1 MTYEE
6 FLRNSLEEKS
16 GGVFDIN
23 DSSASWKEG
32 WEEHN
37 IYPNGNGGWKDDLGN
52 PLGFPDDMPVYD
64 YYIERESE
72 SAQVMVMF
80 SYDDDSGQYMIDWV
94 RVFIYDFE
102 SVAVDVASE
111 EIGTIDAVD
120 ALLGTGLDAAS
131 KKAEELK
138 KRKLVTVA
146 NLQKALEDYDERKG
160 TAVEDGEPVEG
171 KNKVFIDGSGRV
183 YARSTELAR
192 QSGLD
197 DEKSDRQRADRDLS
211 AKIAKKA
218 DKEHTHKA
226 ADITDL
232 PNYAR
237 SVNGEEPDADGNVE
251 IDIDA
256 VVEVAEL
263 PGETKKK
270 VYLVPEVTTEK
281 TIVDCSSVE
290 SIMSAIA
297 DRVTGE
303 TGHSINS
310 IEDFF
315 IFARKI
321 TPEKHYSDV
330 GCSILSVTLEIPG
343 GVTDDGH
350 KSNTITVQ
358 EHTVFPNDIHI
369 IDEKTGATLFPANKG
384 FTVYYFDTGF
394 AHFVGEGYDSGLVT
408 FYMKGRHYY
417 ISPVSF
423 PSSFPTS
430 MYFGEDSR
438 TPPAVYAKSVEL
450 ATKEALSE
458 ATSGADEKAAAL
470 GERIGAVES
479 RVATAKAD
487 IATMKSDISTAK
499 TNITAMK
506 SNITEAQA
514 NITEAQANITTAKS
528 DITKAQS
535 DIEAVTSEVGT
546 VKADVAALEGKVVRS
561 VNGTEPDENGNVE
574 VASSSGASGKN
585 DTITVSDTDSAVSD
599 DTGILSGESK
609 ENPKGLLRFA
619 ASKIWDYIRGK
630 IASVLKI
637 SYENG
642 YAIISEDAI
651 IKGSIETPNFHINGD
666 GLIYS
671 SAVRRGTK
679 TFTSS
684 GSGENEVRVNFDK
697 IKDDDYVLFFE
708 ITGGAEWISCPIQVS
723 NKDNKGFD
731 ITVYTNTEDETIEF
745 EYTAIALH

>member
-6 FLRNSLEEKS
+6 FLRNWFVETNNNLENEYGDMFNLWGGFPFTNALEAAGWTVENASDMTTPVTKS
-16 GGVFDIN
+16 KG
-23 DSSASWKEG
+23 SASVTAVFEYNGSWKS
-32 WEEHN
+32 
-37 IYPNGNGGWKDDLGN
+37 
-52 PLGFPDDMPVYD
+52 
-64 YYIERESE
+64 IESI
-72 SAQVMVMF
+72 SITA
-80 SYDDDSGQYMIDWV
+80 DG
-94 RVFIYDFE
+94 
-102 SVAVDVASE
+102 VDVASE

-138 KRKLVTVA
+138 KRKLITVA

-160 TAVEDGEPVEG
+160 TAVEDGEPTAE
-171 KNKVFIDGSGRV
+171 KNKVFVDGSGRV
-183 YARSTELAR
+183 YARRTELAR
-192 QSGLD
+192 QSDLD
-197 DEKSDRQRADRDLS
+197 VEKSERQSADNRLS
-211 AKIAKKA
+211 SEIAKKA

-226 ADITDL
+226 ADITDM

-256 VVEVAEL
+256 VEEVAEL

-281 TIVDCSSVE
+281 IVVDCSSVE

-321 TPEKHYSDV
+321 TPEEYYSDA
-330 GCSILSVTLEIPG
+330 GCSVLSVTLEIPG
-343 GVTDDGH
+343 GVTDDDY
-350 KSNTITVQ
+350 KSNTITVR
-358 EHTVFPNDIHI
+358 EHTVFPNDIDI

-384 FTVYYFDTGF
+384 FTIYYFDTGF

-408 FYMKGRHYY
+408 FYIKSRHYY
-417 ISPVSF
+417 VSPVSF
-423 PSSFPTS
+423 PSSFPKS
-430 MYFGEDSR
+430 MYFGEDRR

-479 RVATAKAD
+479 SVTTA
-487 IATMKSDISTAK
+487 KSDIA
-499 TNITAMK
+499 AMK
-506 SNITEAQA
+506 SNITEVQ
-514 NITEAQANITTAKS
+514 ENITTAQS
-528 DITKAQS
+528 DITKAQG
-535 DIEAVTSEVGT
+535 DIESVTSEVET
-546 VKADVAALEGKVVRS
+546 VKTDVAALETKVA
-561 VNGTEPDENGNVE
+561 
-574 VASSSGASGKN
+574 ASSDASDKN

-599 DTGILSGESK
+599 DTGILSGESG

-619 ASKIWDYIRGK
+619 ASKLWDYVHEK
-630 IASVLKI
+630 LKTVL
-637 SYENG
+637 G
-642 YAIISEDAI
+642 
-651 IKGSIETPNFHINGD
+651 IKGSSGRTEILKRFQYSGKAVFFPYVKEGELNFFGDENRHAIVEESFDTSFPDNHYILDFGLAYPYPSRVVSVKVLEKKTTGFKVDIETSVEGD
-666 GLIYS
+666 DTYLSYI
-671 SAVRRGTK
+671 AVA
-679 TFTSS
+679 F
-684 GSGENEVRVNFDK
+684 
-697 IKDDDYVLFFE
+697 L
-708 ITGGAEWISCPIQVS
+708 
-723 NKDNKGFD
+723 
-731 ITVYTNTEDETIEF
+731 
-745 EYTAIALH
+745 

>member
-6 FLRNSLEEKS
+6 FLRNWFVEK
-16 GGVFDIN
+16 
-23 DSSASWKEG
+23 
-32 WEEHN
+32 
-37 IYPNGNGGWKDDLGN
+37 NGGGEYYDTYSTEEDSPWKVGWTRTEIVHDEENYTWIEPLADDEG
-52 PLGFPDDMPVYD
+52 
-64 YYIERESE
+64 YYWLTKEADGVKISVGIEHGEYGDITKISIE
-72 SAQVMVMF
+72 A
-80 SYDDDSGQYMIDWV
+80 DG
-94 RVFIYDFE
+94 
-102 SVAVDVASE
+102 VDVANE
-111 EIGTIDAVD
+111 GIGTIDAVD

-160 TAVEDGEPVEG
+160 TAVEYGEPVEG
-171 KNKVFIDGSGRV
+171 KNKVFIDGRGRV
-183 YARSTELAR
+183 YARRTELAR

-197 DEKSDRQRADRDLS
+197 AEKSERQSADNRLS
-211 AKIAKKA
+211 AEIAKKA

-263 PGETKKK
+263 PAETKKK

-290 SIMSAIA
+290 SIMSAVA

-315 IFARKI
+315 IFAKKI
-321 TPEKHYSDV
+321 SPAEYYSDA
-330 GCSILSVTLEIPG
+330 GCSDLTVTLEIPG
-343 GVTDDGH
+343 GITDDGH
-350 KSNTITVQ
+350 KSNTITVR
-358 EHTVFPNDIHI
+358 EHTVFPNDIDI

-384 FTVYYFDTGF
+384 FTVYYFRVERVSF
-394 AHFVGEGYDSGLVT
+394 AHVVGEGYDSGFVA
-408 FYMKGRHYY
+408 FYTKSFHHYV
-417 ISPVSF
+417 SPVSL
-423 PSSFPTS
+423 PTS
-430 MYFGEDSR
+430 MYFGEDSY

-458 ATSGADEKAAAL
+458 ATSGADEKATAL
-470 GERIGAVES
+470 GERIGAVETS
-479 RVATAKAD
+479 VTTAKSD
-487 IATMKSDISTAK
+487 ITAMKSDITTAK

-514 NITEAQANITTAKS
+514 NIT
-528 DITKAQS
+528 KAQG
-535 DIEAVTSEVGT
+535 DIEAVTSEVET
-546 VKADVAALEGKVVRS
+546 VKTDVAALETKVVRS

-599 DTGILSGESK
+599 DTGILSGESG

-619 ASKIWDYIRGK
+619 ASKIWDYVRNKIRG
-630 IASVLKI
+630 VLGVDKVSNFI
-637 SYENG
+637 RLNYDVQCNESIENPG
-642 YAIISEDAI
+642 FKVDRFGNMATRNVRNGTLSFTSFKGRNVVSTNISEMYNSNYILIFEVTQGASLIERQILVQSKTQKSFSI
-651 IKGSIETPNFHINGD
+651 IVYVTEEGSLIKIN
-666 GLIYS
+666 
-671 SAVRRGTK
+671 
-679 TFTSS
+679 
-684 GSGENEVRVNFDK
+684 
-697 IKDDDYVLFFE
+697 
-708 ITGGAEWISCPIQVS
+708 
-723 NKDNKGFD
+723 
-731 ITVYTNTEDETIEF
+731 
-745 EYTAIALH
+745 YTALPIYPM

>member
-6 FLRNSLEEKS
+6 FLRNWFAEKNKKGMDIAALEAAGWTVVEDALPASVPIMKGSTFRMTKS
-16 GGVFDIN
+16 KGSVSVTTEFVLSGPWLSIN
-23 DSSASWKEG
+23 FVSIIADG
-32 WEEHN
+32 
-37 IYPNGNGGWKDDLGN
+37 
-52 PLGFPDDMPVYD
+52 
-64 YYIERESE
+64 
-72 SAQVMVMF
+72 
-80 SYDDDSGQYMIDWV
+80 
-94 RVFIYDFE
+94 
-102 SVAVDVASE
+102 VDVTNN

-160 TAVEDGEPVEG
+160 TAVEDGAPTDE
-171 KNKVFIDGSGRV
+171 KNKVFIDGNGKV
-183 YARSTELAR
+183 YARRTELAR
-192 QSGLD
+192 QRDLD
-197 DEKSDRQRADRDLS
+197 VEKSERQSADNRLS
-211 AKIAKKA
+211 AEIAKKA
-218 DKEHTHKA
+218 DKEHTHKT

-256 VVEVAEL
+256 VVEVPEL
-263 PGETKKK
+263 PAETKKK

-281 TIVDCSSVE
+281 TVVDCSSVE

-315 IFARKI
+315 IFAKKI

-330 GCSILSVTLEIPG
+330 GCSVLSVTLEIPG
-343 GVTDDGH
+343 GVTDDGR
-350 KSNTITVQ
+350 KSNTITVR
-358 EHTVFPNDIHI
+358 EHTVFPNDIDI

-384 FTVYYFDTGF
+384 FTIYYFDTGF

-408 FYMKGRHYY
+408 FYIKSRHYY
-417 ISPVSF
+417 VSPVSF
-423 PSSFPTS
+423 PSS

-479 RVATAKAD
+479 SVATAKSD
-487 IATMKSDISTAK
+487 IAAMKTDISTAK
-499 TNITAMK
+499 TDITAMK

-514 NITEAQANITTAKS
+514 NITTAQS
-528 DITKAQS
+528 DITKAQG
-535 DIEAVTSEVGT
+535 DIEAVTSEVET
-546 VKADVAALEGKVVRS
+546 VKADVAALETKVVRS

-599 DTGILSGESK
+599 DTGILSGESEK
-609 ENPKGLLRFA
+609 NPKGLLRFA
-619 ASKIWDYIRGK
+619 ASKIWDYVRGK
-630 IASVLKI
+630 IRGVLGVDRVGDFIRLSGEVQCNEGIENPGFKVDRFGNMTTKEMEKGTI
-637 SYENG
+637 S
-642 YAIISEDAI
+642 
-651 IKGSIETPNFHINGD
+651 
-666 GLIYS
+666 
-671 SAVRRGTK
+671 
-679 TFTSS
+679 FTSV
-684 GSGENEVRVNFDK
+684 GRENETHVSFNGSL
-697 IKDDDYVLFFE
+697 KDSSYILVFE
-708 ITGGAEWISCPIQVS
+708 VEMGAEYIENPILIRS
-723 NKDNKGFD
+723 KEKDGFD
-731 ITVYTNTEDETIEF
+731 ITVYTNTEDERIEIG
-745 EYTAIALH
+745 YSALPIYAK